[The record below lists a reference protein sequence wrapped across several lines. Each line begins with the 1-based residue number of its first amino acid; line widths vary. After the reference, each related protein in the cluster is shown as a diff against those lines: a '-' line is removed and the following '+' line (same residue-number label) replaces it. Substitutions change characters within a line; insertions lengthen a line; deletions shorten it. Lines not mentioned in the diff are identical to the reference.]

1 MYSGIVGVLVSR
13 LLVRATSPL
22 FLSEVYKVVHHKTK
36 AFGEHFQA
44 ASELRSSRLYTQFSD
59 LRFHKVLFKRNEL
72 LNWKKKKTQ
81 KGCGFHNL
89 PFGEEA
95 SSPGGSNSALSLG
108 RMQTRHKWNTWGQ
121 TQTGDG

>member
-13 LLVRATSPL
+13 LLVRGTSPL

-72 LNWKKKKTQ
+72 LNWKKKKP
-81 KGCGFHNL
+81 KKVVVFIIFRL
-89 PFGEEA
+89 GEEA

>member
-72 LNWKKKKTQ
+72 LNWKKKKKT
-81 KGCGFHNL
+81 KKVVVFIIFRL
-89 PFGEEA
+89 GENKPA
-95 SSPGGSNSALSLG
+95 HLG
-108 RMQTRHKWNTWGQ
+108 EVTAHFR
-121 TQTGDG
+121 